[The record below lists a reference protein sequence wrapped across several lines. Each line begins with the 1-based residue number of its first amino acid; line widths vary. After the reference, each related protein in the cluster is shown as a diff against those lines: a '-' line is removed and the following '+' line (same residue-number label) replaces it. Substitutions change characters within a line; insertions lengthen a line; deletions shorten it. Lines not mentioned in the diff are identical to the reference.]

1 MKLLS
6 NPYFKFFLALCIV
19 SLLCAGNALADDI
32 RRPVVAGIFYPS
44 NQSDLIQTIDSL
56 TDLAKKTQVDISSFK
71 DLKAL
76 ILPHAGFHCSG
87 LTAAHASFVLS
98 EKQFDKV
105 VLLGPDHHIGLING
119 SISNV
124 SAYQTP
130 LGTIKLHE
138 DAAKLR
144 NRSELFNS
152 NKSSDLREHSL
163 EVLLPFLQHY
173 LKKFEII
180 PIVIGRGDIGGM
192 TNEINMFIDQNTLVV
207 VSTDLSHYKQ
217 YDLAVEIDNETIQM
231 ILNLDEDKL
240 MKGCNYACGKESILV
255 LVSLA
260 KQYGWRPVLLHYSN
274 SGDTCGGHK
283 QVVGYAAIAFYG
295 KSVEVD
301 KAAVEKVK
309 TERIKAKAEKIK
321 AEKAEDRKEKGK
333 KMEDKK
339 NAGYRFTD
347 RQGQILV
354 WLARH
359 TLMKELNK
367 KVDTSESMALEEALQ
382 ESCFQEHF
390 GTFVT
395 LKINDQLRGCIGNIT
410 ASESIKEGVRR
421 NAKNAAFHDPRF
433 SPLRAE
439 ELENVDIEVSILTPP
454 EPLKYRDGDDLIAKL
469 RVDVDGVIIRKGF
482 ANATFLP
489 QVWKQLPQPKEF
501 LGHLCMKAGMSAG
514 SWQKDKLEV
523 KTYQVQY
530 FDEEK

>member
-1 MKLLS
+1 MKLAFNSAIKL
-6 NPYFKFFLALCIV
+6 FATLCMTFV
-19 SLLCAGNALADDI
+19 FCTNCALADDI

-44 NQSDLIQTIDSL
+44 SQSDLIRTIDSL
-56 TDLAKKTQVDISSFK
+56 TRQVEKTQVDISSFK

-76 ILPHAGFHCSG
+76 ILPHAGYPCSG
-87 LTAAHASFVLS
+87 FTAAHSSFVLS

-105 VLLGPDHHIGLING
+105 ILLGPDHRVGFING
-119 SISNV
+119 AISDV
-124 SAYQTP
+124 AAYRTP
-130 LGTIKLHE
+130 LGTVNLHE

-144 NRSELFNS
+144 NKSDLFHA
-152 NKSSDLREHSL
+152 NKASDLREHSL

-173 LKKFEII
+173 LKEFEMI
-180 PIVIGRGDIGGM
+180 PIVISQGDISGI
-192 TNEINMFIDQNTLVV
+192 TNEINMFIDQKTLVV

-217 YDLAVEIDNETIQM
+217 YDLAVETDKETIQM
-231 ILNLDEDKL
+231 ILNLDTDKL
-240 MKGCNYACGKESILV
+240 MKGYNYACGKESILV
-255 LVSLA
+255 LVRLA

-274 SGDTCGGHK
+274 SGETCGDHK

-295 KSVEVD
+295 KHIEAE
-301 KAAVEKVK
+301 KEEEKVA
-309 TERIKAKAEKIK
+309 AKEI
-321 AEKAEDRKEKGK
+321 EDKEIEDK

-339 NAGYRFTD
+339 NTCCRFTD

-367 KVDTSESMALEEALQ
+367 KVDASESMALKEALQ

-395 LKINDQLRGCIGNIT
+395 LKINGQLRGCIGNIT

-469 RVDVDGVIIRKGF
+469 CVNEDGVIIQKGL

-501 LGHLCMKAGMSAG
+501 LGHLCMKAGMSADA
-514 SWQKDKLEV
+514 WQKDKLEV
-523 KTYQVQY
+523 MTYQVQY